1 MNKKKSAGKTGAAKA
16 NAQKPV
22 AAKPSSDGITAS
34 IQAITLQP
42 GLYLFSVRAGAPAKT
57 AGIGGLRLPA
67 LQVST
72 APGIPADRVQLIP
85 SQNSN
90 GNWLAAAG
98 DLLVAKVHA
107 PSATVV
113 LTSVRAP
120 GSTELAVKVERLD
133 GSSAGAEQRAAAA
146 TQSAPAN
153 VIAAV
158 AVRSASDGLRL
169 QVGTHV
175 RGRGDMNFVEA
186 LWAGRIGK
194 GSWIESFSVSPLETL
209 SRQDVEYKGL
219 TASGFESPWLS
230 DGVPCGTRGMAI
242 PLIGFAVR
250 LKAHVGGGAYDC
262 EYSGYFQSGVV
273 VGPLRNGTPCR
284 STIANDALEGL
295 QVRILKKTKA
305 GEAAP
310 HKTPAPRTAPSFG
323 KFRDEEETPAHKRT
337 GTRGKKSGSATR
349 TKAKTRR

>member
-1 MNKKKSAGKTGAAKA
+1 MPNKKSAGKVGAAKA
-16 NAQKPV
+16 TTQKSV
-22 AAKPSSDGITAS
+22 AANPSNNGITAS

-42 GLYLFSVRAGAPAKT
+42 GLYLFSVRSGAPART
-57 AGIGGLRLPA
+57 AGPGGLRLPS
-67 LQVST
+67 LQVSP

-85 SQNSN
+85 SQNTNS
-90 GNWLAAAG
+90 NWLTATG

-107 PSATVV
+107 PAATVV

-120 GSTELAVKVERLD
+120 GSPELAVKVERLT
-133 GSSAGAEQRAAAA
+133 GSSVGAEQPRAATAQA
-146 TQSAPAN
+146 
-153 VIAAV
+153 IAAPV
-158 AVRSASDGLRL
+158 AAAVRSASDGLRL
-169 QVGTHV
+169 QVGAHV

-194 GSWIESFSVSPLETL
+194 GYWIESFSVSPLETL

-250 LKAHVGGGAYDC
+250 LKANAGDGAYDC

-284 STIANDALEGL
+284 STIANDPLEGL
-295 QVRILKKTKA
+295 QVRILKKTKS

-310 HKTPAPRTAPSFG
+310 QKILAPRTAPSFG
-323 KFRDEEETPAHKRT
+323 KSRDDEEAPARKRIVA
-337 GTRGKKSGSATR
+337 RGKSKISAKN
-349 TKAKTRR
+349 KAKTRR